1 MKKIMNS
8 EVITMNNFFTKNINY
23 GLDKP
28 GTTVKDSP
36 KEWMENILNYK
47 KDESYKDLL
56 KIEKIKHN
64 CKKCGN
70 KLPPNYVGLCP
81 SCLKK
86 K

>member
-1 MKKIMNS
+1 
-8 EVITMNNFFTKNINY
+8 MNNFFTKNINY

>member
-1 MKKIMNS
+1 
-8 EVITMNNFFTKNINY
+8 MNNFFTKNINY

-64 CKKCGN
+64 CKKCGS